1 MGAFA
6 NLVQAMMAMDV
17 FRLFFPWLLV
27 LAVVYGVLENSG
39 VLSDDSSV
47 NGVIALAVAFISIGG
62 AYMFLPPGIMTS
74 LAAGLTFAIFGLL
87 GLMILLSVSGYDLSE
102 GMEETQLP
110 VLFAFIMA
118 ILIFIGAFAF
128 QADIGSLLGNNVNA
142 FQDAVMPILILV
154 FLLAIVAI
162 TMGGGGDE

>member
-6 NLVQAMMAMDV
+6 NVVQAMMAMDV

-27 LAVVYGVLENSG
+27 LAVVYGALENSG

-74 LAAGLTFAIFGLL
+74 LAAGLTFGIFGLL
-87 GLMILLSVSGYDLSE
+87 GLMILMSVAGYDLSD
-102 GMEETQLP
+102 GMDRGAPP
-110 VLFAFIMA
+110 VIGAIIIG

-128 QADIGSLLGNNVNA
+128 NADLGYLLGGVENA
-142 FQDAVMPILILV
+142 FQDVVMPILILI
-154 FLLAIVAI
+154 FLLIIVAM
-162 TMGGGGDE
+162 TMSGGE